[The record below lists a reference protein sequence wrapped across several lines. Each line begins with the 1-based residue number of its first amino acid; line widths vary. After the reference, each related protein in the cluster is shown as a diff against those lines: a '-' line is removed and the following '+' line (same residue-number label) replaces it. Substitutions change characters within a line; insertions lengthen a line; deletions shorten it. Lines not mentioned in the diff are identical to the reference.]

1 MKKLC
6 EMFMPVVLLAL
17 ILSGVLG
24 AQDRGRDGQVRGTF
38 IRLIEREMDQGQI
51 MGIVV
56 QPSERDE
63 PLTVLV
69 PRENEDLR
77 QAARRLQEGQ
87 IVEIAF
93 AFEGRNNWLGRLEA
107 GPPRDRG
114 EEGPERTRELIIERQ
129 VRREPRPVEDMAEPG
144 RERAFRRDEER
155 ERLDARRQ
163 RETAR
168 PRPPR
173 GQVEELLR
181 DVVAGHTERM
191 SRAIR
196 EVLAAHL
203 ERMEA
208 EIRELHVNMERM
220 ERQIQELRAENERL
234 RMQLRDRGEPG
245 PERERQTRQRTEP
258 QRQRQNRQPE
268 ERQVQRDPDQR
279 REPEPAPR

>member
-38 IRLIEREMDQGQI
+38 VRLIERETDQGQV

-56 QPSERDE
+56 QPSERDQ
-63 PLTVLV
+63 PVTVLV

-87 IVEIAF
+87 IVEITLAS
-93 AFEGRNNWLGRLEA
+93 EGRNNWLRRLEA

-114 EEGPERTRELIIERQ
+114 QEQPERRRELIVERQ
-129 VRREPRPVEDMAEPG
+129 IRREPRPVEDMPEIR
-144 RERAFRRDEER
+144 RERTFRSEEER
-155 ERLDARRQ
+155 ERFDARRQ
-163 RETAR
+163 REPGRAR
-168 PRPPR
+168 SPLA
-173 GQVEELLR
+173 QMEEQLR
-181 DVVAGHTERM
+181 DIIAGHAERM
-191 SRAIR
+191 DRAIKEALR
-196 EVLAAHL
+196 AHS
-203 ERMEA
+203 ERMQA
-208 EIRELHVNMERM
+208 EIRELHANTERM

-234 RMQLRDRGEPG
+234 RMQLRDRGEAG